1 MELKKIYPQFE
12 PELQQLLEEKGI
24 HKTFAAGE
32 VILRTGQYIKST
44 ALILQGRVKI
54 YRESEEGGEFLMYFL
69 QPGQACAVSM
79 ICALQADTSEIMAKA
94 EEETEVLLVP
104 VELMESLMTT

>member
-12 PELQQLLEEKGI
+12 SELLQLLEEKGI

-44 ALILQGRVKI
+44 AVILQGRVKI

-69 QPGQACAVSM
+69 QPGQAQLEQIIHQHAT
-79 ICALQADTSEIMAKA
+79 A
-94 EEETEVLLVP
+94 
-104 VELMESLMTT
+104 